1 MNHIGIDPG
10 KDGAIVAQ
18 TDKGIEK
25 IMIPLI
31 GNEIDLH
38 SLNHTIRRLSLSG
51 GPHHFILENVHT
63 LPIMS
68 AKSNFT
74 FGSVFGMLQALLVA
88 NNCKFTL
95 VTPKEWQKEM
105 WQGIPKQTKPG
116 KKQTDTKAMSLLAA
130 NRLFPLQDLT
140 KSDRASKAHDGI
152 VDALLIS
159 EYCKRK
165 FGSSD

>member
-1 MNHIGIDPG
+1 MNYIGIDPG
-10 KDGAIVAQ
+10 KDGAIVAI
-18 TDKGIEK
+18 TEKGIEK

-31 GNEIDLH
+31 GKEIDLH
-38 SLNHTIRRLSLSG
+38 KLNYEIKRLSILGDG
-51 GPHHFILENVHT
+51 GHFVLENVHT

-88 NNCKFTL
+88 NDCKFTL

-105 WQGIPKQTKPG
+105 WQGVPKQLKVG
-116 KKQTDTKAMSLLAA
+116 KKQVDTKAMSLLAA
-130 NRLFPLQDLT
+130 NRLFPHLDLT
-140 KSDRASKAHDGI
+140 KSERASKAHDGI
-152 VDALLIS
+152 VDALLMA

-165 FGSSD
+165 FGI